1 MTPNLPQNAID
12 TYNETDLEDPDYLVD
27 KYYTDEQFAL
37 ILSIKFG
44 SIALYLGSRVYSAY
58 QIYKQYKAYQ
68 QFRRVTNGVA
78 TRARAN
84 AVSSSSFYYI
94 LIYLI
99 HNLYLI

>member
-1 MTPNLPQNAID
+1 MTLNVPQNDLD
-12 TYNETDLEDPDYLVD
+12 TYNETDLQDPDFLVD

-44 SIALYLGSRVYSAY
+44 SIALYLGGRVYSAY
-58 QIYKQYKAYQ
+58 KTYKQIKAYQ
-68 QFRRVTNGVA
+68 QLQRVTGGVA

-84 AVSSSSFYYI
+84 AVSSIFFYYI

-99 HNLYLI
+99 HKLLLI